1 MLSDI
6 FAFNIFHFGL
16 IFARMSG
23 ALIIMPGISARF
35 VSTRTRL
42 LFALMLAFI
51 LVPVV
56 SHDFPP
62 FPLHPADLFI
72 LLAGEIMV
80 GFFFGALMAIMLSAL
95 QVLGTIIA
103 FVAALSN
110 AFSFDAISQ
119 AQGSIISTFFVNLAL
134 VVIFVTDMHHLM
146 IEAIVDSYTL
156 FTPGNILPAGD
167 FAEFVTRTVSSA
179 FKIGVQLA
187 APFILMSFGFQLAMG
202 LISRLN
208 PQFQIYFVAMPAQIM
223 ISLIMLAITVSA
235 IMMVFLQYYQDGL
248 IGFLEP

>member
-6 FAFNIFHFGL
+6 FTFNLFHFGL

-23 ALIIMPGISARF
+23 ALIVMPGLSAQF
-35 VSTRTRL
+35 VSTRVRL

-56 SHDFPP
+56 SQNFPP
-62 FPLHPADLFI
+62 FPLHPLE
-72 LLAGEIMV
+72 LLMLLGGEVLI
-80 GFFFGALMAIMLSAL
+80 GFFFGALMKIMLSAL
-95 QVLGTIIA
+95 QVLGTIVA

-110 AFSFDAISQ
+110 AFSFDAVSQ
-119 AQGSIISTFFVNLAL
+119 SQGSIISTFFVNLAL
-134 VVIFVTDMHHLM
+134 VTIFVTDMHHLM
-146 IEAIVDSYTL
+146 LTAVVDSYSL
-156 FTPGNILPAGD
+156 FNPGKLPPMGD
-167 FAEFVTRTVSSA
+167 FAEFMSRTVAGA

-187 APFILMSFGFQLAMG
+187 APFLLMSFGFQLAMG

-223 ISLIMLAITVSA
+223 VSLIMLMITVSA
-235 IMMVFLQYYQDGL
+235 IMMVFLQYYQNGL
-248 IGFLEP
+248 IGFLQP

>member
-6 FAFNIFHFGL
+6 FAFNLFHFGL
-16 IFARMSG
+16 IVARMSG
-23 ALIIMPGISARF
+23 ALIIMPGISAQF
-35 VSTRTRL
+35 VNRKTRL
-42 LFALMLAFI
+42 MFALMLAFI

-56 SHDFPP
+56 SQDFPP
-62 FPLHPADLFI
+62 FPLHPLDLFI
-72 LLAGEIMV
+72 LIAGEIMV
-80 GFFFGALMAIMLSAL
+80 GFFFGALMAVMLSSL

-110 AFSFDAISQ
+110 AFSFDAVSQ
-119 AQGSIISTFFVNLAL
+119 SQGSIISTFFVNLAL

-146 IEAIVDSYTL
+146 LSAIVDSYTL
-156 FTPGNILPAGD
+156 FTPGQMPPMGD
-167 FAEFVTRTVSSA
+167 FAEYMTRTVAGA

-187 APFILMSFGFQLAMG
+187 APFLLMSFGFQLAMG

-223 ISLIMLAITVSA
+223 ISLIMLAITISA

>member
-6 FAFNIFHFGL
+6 LAFNLFHFGL

-23 ALIIMPGISARF
+23 ALIVMPGISASF
-35 VSTRTRL
+35 VGRRTRL

-62 FPLHPADLFI
+62 FPIHPLE
-72 LLAGEIMV
+72 LLMLIGGEILI

-95 QVLGTIIA
+95 QVLGMIIA

-110 AFSFDAISQ
+110 AFSFDAVSQ
-119 AQGSIISTFFVNLAL
+119 SQGSIISTFFVNLAL
-134 VVIFVTDMHHLM
+134 VLLFITDLHHLM
-146 IEAIVDSYTL
+146 LSAIVDSYSL
-156 FTPGNILPAGD
+156 FSPGKLPPMGD
-167 FAEFVTRTVSSA
+167 FAEFMSRTVTDS

-187 APFILMSFGFQLAMG
+187 APFILLSFGFQLAMG
-202 LISRLN
+202 LVSRLN
-208 PQFQIYFVAMPAQIM
+208 PQFQVYFVAMPAQIM
-223 ISLIMLAITVSA
+223 VSLVMLMFTISA
-235 IMMVFLQYYQDGL
+235 IMMVFLKFYQDGL